1 MHTLLLSFLIV
12 FSNSIFASDASVVL
26 LKGEAFYEKSGKKE
40 KLKQGSLVPEGAIV
54 STSKASVARL
64 KLVDSSIITV
74 GPNSNVE
81 IKKMDKKGPG
91 VLNLLQGKI
100 RANVEKES
108 TGEKTKLYITTK
120 TAAMGVRGTEFQATF
135 NPKNSITGLLTFRGE
150 VVMSKVQN
158 ISLLKNITTIE
169 SAFKNEFAVR
179 VQKGQFSKAE
189 VDREKPVRPVR
200 IAPKQFASMQKNETL
215 LTTTP
220 DFKVGA
226 QHEHRIAGIPDSII
240 ETNHEFLK
248 EELIKSN
255 FVQNDQIALVEKDLK
270 DHDFKAE
277 DFDVMPGGMI
287 TENGYYVAP
296 IPGQSKFD
304 PIANVYVP
312 DESLGQIDFRTGEYI
327 PPRGYELIDS
337 GEFIVK
343 DPQLIE
349 KNEFIRPP
357 KLLLGSFEYNE
368 FEKMAY
374 YDPNFDP
381 KYDPVLE
388 QYIEQY
394 LDEQKEEVENQTSL
408 PPPSADNRVR
418 FRVTIIP

>member
-1 MHTLLLSFLIV
+1 
-12 FSNSIFASDASVVL
+12 
-26 LKGEAFYEKSGKKE
+26 
-40 KLKQGSLVPEGAIV
+40 
-54 STSKASVARL
+54 
-64 KLVDSSIITV
+64 
-74 GPNSNVE
+74 
-81 IKKMDKKGPG
+81 
-91 VLNLLQGKI
+91 
-100 RANVEKES
+100 
-108 TGEKTKLYITTK
+108 
-120 TAAMGVRGTEFQATF
+120 
-135 NPKNSITGLLTFRGE
+135 
-150 VVMSKVQN
+150 
-158 ISLLKNITTIE
+158 
-169 SAFKNEFAVR
+169 
-179 VQKGQFSKAE
+179 
-189 VDREKPVRPVR
+189 
-200 IAPKQFASMQKNETL
+200 
-215 LTTTP
+215 
-220 DFKVGA
+220 
-226 QHEHRIAGIPDSII
+226 
-240 ETNHEFLK
+240 
-248 EELIKSN
+248 
-255 FVQNDQIALVEKDLK
+255 
-270 DHDFKAE
+270 
-277 DFDVMPGGMI
+277 MI